1 MATYGIDRDVPMPD
15 AAEAPAPEAPRP
27 VMSATRNVGESD
39 DIRRWRR
46 ELREARSILI
56 HTEIVSS
63 MNLKRAT
70 DAIEALGF
78 LGVAP

>member
-15 AAEAPAPEAPRP
+15 AAEAPPPPRP
-27 VMSATRNVGESD
+27 VMSAAARHVGESD
-39 DIRRWRR
+39 NIRRWRR
-46 ELREARSILI
+46 ELREARSILT

-78 LGVAP
+78 LGVEP